1 MIMEFNIT
9 AGIFHPFATS
19 VILDK
24 TSKLAVR
31 KERNVLFKRCTQ
43 HILSTVYMTSETCSS
58 QKVKNR
64 L

>member
-24 TSKLAVR
+24 TSKLALR
-31 KERNVLFKRCTQ
+31 KREMFYLTT
-43 HILSTVYMTSETCSS
+43 HSTHFIYGYI
-58 QKVKNR
+58 
-64 L
+64 